1 VDLQSVTEEFLD
13 YIVVERGLSRNSV
26 AAYRRDLLKFESFL
40 DKRHVAVADA
50 GREDLI
56 SFMAYLRQSG
66 LSSRSA
72 ARNMVAVRML
82 YRFLKGEGHIKVLPT
97 DNIELPRSF
106 RALPDVLS
114 PDEVERLIKSP
125 DTDLPLG
132 VRDRAMFELIY
143 AAGLRVSEL
152 VTVTVNRL
160 NLEVGFIVVLG
171 KGSKERVVP
180 MGEVAMEWIKGYI
193 SSARIK
199 TLKGRESDFLFVT
212 ARGDRMTRQGFWK
225 IVKKYALKIGIY
237 KKITPHTLRHSFATH
252 LLEGGAD
259 LRSVQTMLGHADI
272 STTQI
277 YTHINSERLKKIY
290 KQYHPRA

>member
-1 VDLQSVTEEFLD
+1 MQLVTEEFLD
-13 YIVVERGLSRNSV
+13 YIVVEKGLSKNSV
-26 AAYRRDLLKFESFL
+26 EAYRRDISKFEKFL
-40 DKRHVAVADA
+40 E
-50 GREDLI
+50 GRKIDILSARREEVVT
-56 SFMAYLRQSG
+56 FMAHLRQSG
-66 LSSRSA
+66 LGSRSV

-82 YRFLKGEGHIKVLPT
+82 YRFLKSERYLDTLPT

-106 RALPDVLS
+106 RSLPDTLS
-114 PDEVERLIKSP
+114 PEEVERLLEAP
-125 DTDLPLG
+125 DTKERLG
-132 VRDRAMFELIY
+132 MRDRAMFELLY
-143 AAGLRVSEL
+143 ATGLRVSEL
-152 VTVTVNRL
+152 VTITVNRL
-160 NLEVGFIVVLG
+160 NLEVGFLVALG

-180 MGEVAMEWIKGYI
+180 MGEVAMGFIKDYI
-193 SSARIK
+193 RSSRVKI
-199 TLKGRESDFLFVT
+199 LKGRESEYLFIT
-212 ARGDRMTRQGFWK
+212 ARGGRMTRQGFWK
-225 IVKKYALKIGIY
+225 IVKKCTLKAGIY